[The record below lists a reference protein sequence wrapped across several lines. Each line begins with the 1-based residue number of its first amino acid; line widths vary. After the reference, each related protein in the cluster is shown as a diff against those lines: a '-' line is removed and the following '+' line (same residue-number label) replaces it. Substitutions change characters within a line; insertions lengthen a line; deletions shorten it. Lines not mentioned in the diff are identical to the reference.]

1 MARFGP
7 FGPAPCLAA
16 GVSGGADSTALVL
29 LAASWA
35 RQRGGEC
42 IALIVDHGL
51 RPESGREAAETAQR
65 LAGLAVRS
73 RVLRLRLSPGAALQA
88 RAREARHAA
97 LAGAAREAGI
107 VHLLLGHHAG
117 DQDELRVMRARR
129 GVRGLA
135 GMAGVSPRDTV
146 MILRPLLGIPSPML
160 RDFLV
165 EQGVA
170 WVEDP
175 SNLDPRFERVRVR
188 RAGASQPPGDVGT
201 AADDRAAADRIAAAD
216 LACHVTLRPEGWAI
230 IRGDALPP
238 DALAALLRVVAGQI
252 YPPARAAIGRLAG
265 GLRPATLGGVRI
277 LPAGRHGPGWMLVRE
292 AAACARPIPRSR
304 ARSGMGA
311 SVSAMRRQARGPSA
325 PLAQARST
333 GVPPPAFPPPCARP
347 CRPFSAIRV
356 CLRFRIS
363 ELGLPARSRSCLPA
377 RLPRRHSSQRPAA
390 DRSARP
396 VHQKDRKTAY
406 HPHSL

>member
-292 AAACARPIPRSR
+292 AAACARPIP
-304 ARSGMGA
+304 AVEGA
-311 SVSAMRRQARGPSA
+311 LWDG
-325 PLAQARST
+325 
-333 GVPPPAFPPPCARP
+333 
-347 CRPFSAIRV
+347 
-356 CLRFRIS
+356 RFRIRHAPPGART
-363 ELGLPARSRSCLPA
+363 LGALGPSPVDRRAAA
-377 RLPRRHSSQRPAA
+377 RLPAALRQTLPAFFGDQGVLAVPHLGIGPACAVAFVPPGPAA
-390 DRSARP
+390 PAPFEPASGGGQICASRSP
-396 VHQKDRKTAY
+396 EG
-406 HPHSL
+406 